1 MGAGLKRAKRAA
13 RATRTKLDIVD
24 ILRANATA
32 CGKMEGAVSVLG
44 PVMAAAAD
52 EIEMLREKINPIRG
66 E

>member
-1 MGAGLKRAKRAA
+1 MGEGMKRARKAA

-32 CGKMEGAVSVLG
+32 CSKMDGAVNVLG

-52 EIEMLREKINPIRG
+52 EIEQLRAAQQK
-66 E
+66 